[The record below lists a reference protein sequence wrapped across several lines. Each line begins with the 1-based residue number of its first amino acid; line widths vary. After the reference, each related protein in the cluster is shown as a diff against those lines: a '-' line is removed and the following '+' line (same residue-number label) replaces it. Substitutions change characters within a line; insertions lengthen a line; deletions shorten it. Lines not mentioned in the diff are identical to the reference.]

1 MSGFAPV
8 KLEGI
13 AVKITESTVMDVALK
28 VAGSQASIVVTA
40 ESPLVQT
47 ENSSRG
53 TAIEESQ
60 VRGLPLPTNNFQ
72 QLLTLT
78 AGTSGSL
85 QNSSDLGRGDAAI
98 YVNGQRSLSNSV
110 VINGVDANSI
120 GTGSTPNLAVPAI
133 DSLMEFIVQTSMYD
147 ASQGRNAGGVVAAV
161 AKSGTDN
168 FHGDLYEFLRNTD
181 LDGNNFF
188 LNGQGT
194 PRPTYNRNQF
204 GATLGGPIVKDRAWF
219 FVSRMMLRD
228 PQHNRRTILHY
239 LPVLIHYL

>member
-1 MSGFAPV
+1 MRMRTLTMLLAAASVLSFLTPMAKAQTATTGQIVGVVTDPSGAIEIGAKAVLTSDAGVRREAETGTGGRYTFGLLDPGTYRLEVTMHGFAPE

-13 AVKITESTVMDVALK
+13 VVKITESTVVDVALK
-28 VAGSQASIVVTA
+28 MAGTQASVVVTA

-47 ENSSRG
+47 ENSARG
-53 TAIEESQ
+53 TVIEESQ

-120 GTGSTPNLAVPAI
+120 GTGR
-133 DSLMEFIVQTSMYD
+133 
-147 ASQGRNAGGVVAAV
+147 G
-161 AKSGTDN
+161 
-168 FHGDLYEFLRNTD
+168 
-181 LDGNNFF
+181 
-188 LNGQGT
+188 
-194 PRPTYNRNQF
+194 PRYRF
-204 GATLGGPIVKDRAWF
+204 ATGICRSD
-219 FVSRMMLRD
+219 
-228 PQHNRRTILHY
+228 QH
-239 LPVLIHYL
+239 V